1 VARAPARRAGA
12 PAKRQAIAAALAWEI
27 RECEERLEI
36 ARRNIDDALE
46 ASGTGRPARISLTG
60 KLAFAVRLPV
70 PALLTSLALDLHL
83 LDGDLRRQVMRFYNR
98 LQSADRDVSRNI
110 ALPIAERQG
119 GAVGAEVLRVELEQ
133 VRAGIE
139 RARETIPTLRRQ
151 LGHLLSVEENPW
163 LEPATGGS
171 PDTGP
176 SAGTPAS
183 RSIYACWWTGE
194 TKECRNGHPEPW
206 PEG

>member
-1 VARAPARRAGA
+1 
-12 PAKRQAIAAALAWEI
+12 
-27 RECEERLEI
+27 
-36 ARRNIDDALE
+36 
-46 ASGTGRPARISLTG
+46 
-60 KLAFAVRLPV
+60 
-70 PALLTSLALDLHL
+70 LALDLHL

-151 LGHLLSVEENPW
+151 LGHLLSVEEKS
-163 LEPATGGS
+163 L
-171 PDTGP
+171 
-176 SAGTPAS
+176 AG
-183 RSIYACWWTGE
+183 ACDGRLSGYRPV
-194 TKECRNGHPEPW
+194 CRNPGVPVHLCLLVDGKDQGVPKWTSGAMARRVAGSAQGTRMRRHGLVVPPPW
-206 PEG
+206 V